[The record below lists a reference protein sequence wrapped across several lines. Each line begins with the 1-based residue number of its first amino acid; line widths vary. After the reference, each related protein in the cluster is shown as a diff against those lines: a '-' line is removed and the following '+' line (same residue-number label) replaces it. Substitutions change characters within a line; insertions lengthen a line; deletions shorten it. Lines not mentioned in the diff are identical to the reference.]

1 MSSTVEEYPFLQTI
15 LREFAEILRVP
26 VIIILIAMILFSMF
40 CIGWII
46 VEAVRER
53 RHMNVELPQLL
64 DSLKAGRTPLDQCI
78 LASGLMVRQKNLL
91 MELLSHPSFTKE
103 ERESFADNLIEKEN
117 AYYNRKL
124 KWTDTMAKVAPMTGL
139 LGTLIPLGPGI
150 IALGQGDT
158 VTLSHSMLMA
168 FDTTV
173 AGLVVAG
180 ICIVIS
186 TLRKSWY
193 EAYMSDLQTIVD
205 FILSAE
211 DESCQ

>member
-1 MSSTVEEYPFLQTI
+1 MSSTADNYPFFQTI
-15 LREFAEILRVP
+15 LREFSEILKIP
-26 VIIILIAMILFSMF
+26 VVIILIAMILFSMF

-46 VEAVRER
+46 VEAVKER
-53 RHMNVELPQLL
+53 RHLKEEMPQLL
-64 DSLKAGRTPLDQCI
+64 ERMKTGNIPLEQCI
-78 LASGLMVRQKNLL
+78 LASGLLVRQKDILI
-91 MELLSHPSFTKE
+91 ELLKHPSFTKE
-103 ERESFADNLIEKEN
+103 ERESFADNLIEKED

-158 VTLSHSMLMA
+158 MTLSHSMLMA

-186 TLRKSWY
+186 TLRKGWY
-193 EAYMSDLQTIVD
+193 DMYMSDLQTVVD
-205 FILSAE
+205 FVLSAE
-211 DESCQ
+211 DKS